1 MKPKPTR
8 SKLAPRTP
16 ALPLRSASGTRVA
29 GGARE
34 ADSNRYVLRLYVA
47 GQTPKSVHAIANI
60 KKICEE
66 NLKGRYVLDVIDL
79 YQQPQLAQGG
89 QIIAVPTLIKK
100 LPPPLRRI
108 IGDMSNTERVLVG
121 LDLQK
126 RG

>member
-8 SKLAPRTP
+8 SKPAPRTP
-16 ALPLRSASGTRVA
+16 ALT

-47 GQTPKSVHAIANI
+47 GQTPKSVHAITNL

-79 YQQPQLAQGG
+79 YQQPQLAQGE

-121 LDLQK
+121 RDLRK
-126 RG
+126 K